1 MKIERRIILEK
12 ETELRF
18 DKEKKSLKGYAAVF
32 NSLSMDLGGFREK
45 ISPGAFKESLKEAD
59 VRALLNHD
67 PNYILG
73 RMSSKTLVISED
85 DRGLQTEI
93 IPPDTQWARDLV
105 VSIERG
111 DITQM
116 SFGFRVNKDSWERV
130 NEDNIRTLLDVSLVD
145 VSPVTF
151 PAYLDTSIQARSLSE
166 MATVAGLDLAGLEKV
181 LIRAT
186 HSIDFDESDRT
197 AIRSVV
203 DVLNKLVAPREIPE
217 DAKLKEQEAQAI
229 RKLNVLSKKFNL
241 RLR

>member
-1 MKIERRIILEK
+1 
-12 ETELRF
+12 
-18 DKEKKSLKGYAAVF
+18 
-32 NSLSMDLGGFREK
+32 
-45 ISPGAFKESLKEAD
+45 
-59 VRALLNHD
+59 LNHD
-67 PNYILG
+67 PNYVLG
-73 RMSSKTLVISED
+73 RMSAKTLTITED
-85 DRGLQTEI
+85 QIGLKTEI

-116 SFGFRVNKDSWERV
+116 SFGFRVKKDHWERIE
-130 NEDNIRTLLDVSLVD
+130 NDNIRTLQDVSLVD

-186 HSIDFDESDRT
+186 HSIAFDEADRT

-203 DVLNKLVAPREIPE
+203 EVLNQLVAPKEILE
-217 DAKLKEQEAQAI
+217 DAKIKEQEAQAI
-229 RKLNVLSKKFNL
+229 RKLNVLSKKFQL
-241 RLR
+241 RLRG

>member
-1 MKIERRIILEK
+1 
-12 ETELRF
+12 
-18 DKEKKSLKGYAAVF
+18 
-32 NSLSMDLGGFREK
+32 
-45 ISPGAFKESLKEAD
+45 
-59 VRALLNHD
+59 
-67 PNYILG
+67 
-73 RMSSKTLVISED
+73 
-85 DRGLQTEI
+85 
-93 IPPDTQWARDLV
+93 
-105 VSIERG
+105 
-111 DITQM
+111 
-116 SFGFRVNKDSWERV
+116 
-130 NEDNIRTLLDVSLVD
+130 LLDVSLVD